1 MSSMSSQM
9 RLLSIGFLVTLAF
22 AAAAMA
28 LGTASDSP
36 VGAASIPHSYIMAL
50 DADTTKDT
58 RDQIVKTLEAQGAKI
73 TSLIDYPGIMQA
85 INFVDTASESG
96 QVEMQ
101 TQEAKIQ
108 AWSSCVASFG
118 DKVVSV
124 EQDQI
129 VRTQ

>member
-1 MSSMSSQM
+1 MSSQM

-58 RDQIVKTLEAQGAKI
+58 RDQIVKTLEAQGAKVRLDSVSDAKTLLTI
-73 TSLIDYPGIMQA
+73 LCPRISRL
-85 INFVDTASESG
+85 
-96 QVEMQ
+96 QV
-101 TQEAKIQ
+101 
-108 AWSSCVASFG
+108 
-118 DKVVSV
+118 
-124 EQDQI
+124 
-129 VRTQ
+129 